1 MSKKILHFQIPINNN
16 DKYPLVR
23 LDGVNLILTQAKRI
37 LPRYYRVIASPFDIT
52 IDKKIIT
59 IDASNAKNLYDNEKW
74 LSFITN
80 IVETEGYT
88 VKLIK

>member
-1 MSKKILHFQIPINNN
+1 MSQELKI
-16 DKYPLVR
+16 
-23 LDGVNLILTQAKRI
+23 T
-37 LPRYYRVIASPFDIT
+37 T
-52 IDKKIIT
+52 T